1 MKYLFQLSLLLLT
14 TILCAQTRFNVS
26 SVEEFDAAHDQASA
40 GDSIVWEAG
49 TYSDIRMDISKEGL
63 IVTAAPYGTVMF
75 TGLSRAVI
83 DADHTTFS
91 GFQYIGGNI
100 STLHVI
106 TINSSD
112 VLFTHINIQ
121 NYTCHKYLIVNEDAR
136 RVTISYSNFEN
147 RLNRADQNILSILVD
162 RDEPGF
168 HKIQYCSFKNFD
180 GTGNDLG
187 IEPIRIGVST
197 QAEYD
202 SRTLVEYCYFTN
214 CNGDGELISYKAA
227 QNVIRY
233 NTFENNPVAE
243 LVLRH
248 GDEAIVYGNFF
259 INNMG
264 GIRVREGSNHY
275 IFNNYFEGINRRAI
289 YLQNDPSD
297 PLSNIH
303 VYFNTIV
310 NSADMILGGGSGS
323 NPPTNVTIANNIFA
337 NPQSELFE
345 QATGTETWVGNLS
358 FGTLGIDRPSSGL
371 SETDPLLEENSEGFF
386 QPASESA
393 ALANA
398 TDGFPEVPLF
408 EGLEYDHEILLDL
421 MQSSRPEAISDRAI
435 GASEFSAT
443 VLVQPHVNE
452 MNTGPSYLFDN
463 LIEYVTVN
471 DDLLF
476 FGNGE
481 EDQLVKISSNVD
493 WTVTVS
499 DNTWIFT
506 DLTEGSGDASLSI
519 FTRANEE
526 EVERSGTVTISGESG
541 SVTIDINQRAADPVI
556 LNTPVEEI
564 EMLIYPNPTEARVL
578 LKNFP
583 VGTRDLSIKIFQLNG
598 KPVYSKIHL
607 IDQSELIIQTEEF
620 PSGTYILKG
629 RYIDQT
635 GTFSEE
641 FVKKLV
647 IK

>member
-1 MKYLFQLSLLLLT
+1 MKHLLHLSFLLLATVLS
-14 TILCAQTRFNVS
+14 AQTRYNVT

-83 DADHTTFS
+83 DADQTTFS

-106 TINSSD
+106 TINGSD
-112 VLFTHINIQ
+112 VLFTHVNIQ
-121 NYTCHKYLIVNEDAR
+121 NYTCHKYLIVNEEAR

-202 SRTLVEYCYFTN
+202 SRTLVEYCYFTH

-259 INNMG
+259 LNNMG

-275 IFNNYFEGINRRAI
+275 IFNNYFEGIDRRAI
-289 YLQNDPSD
+289 FLQNDPSD

-345 QATGTETWVGNLS
+345 QATGTETWIGNLS

-371 SETDPLLEENSEGFF
+371 SETDPLLDENSEGFL
-386 QPASESA
+386 QPGSESP
-393 ALANA
+393 ALASA
-398 TDGFPEVPLF
+398 TDGFPDVPLF
-408 EGLEYDHEILLDL
+408 DGLEYDHEILLDL
-421 MQSSRPEAISDRAI
+421 MQSSRPESITNKAI

-443 VLVQPHVNE
+443 VFVQPHVNE

-463 LIEYVTVN
+463 LIQYVTVN

-499 DNTWIFT
+499 DNNWIFT
-506 DLTEGSGDASLSI
+506 DLTEGSGDAFLSI

-526 EVERSGTVTISGESG
+526 EVERSGTVTISGDAG
-541 SVTIDINQRAADPVI
+541 SVTIDINQRAADPVV
-556 LNTPVEEI
+556 LNVPGKKNDI
-564 EMLIYPNPTEARVL
+564 LIYPNPTPGQIL
-578 LKNFP
+578 MKNFP
-583 VGTRDLSIKIFQLNG
+583 EGASELSIRIFQLNG
-598 KPVYSKIHL
+598 KPVYSKLHQ
-607 IDQSELIIQTEEF
+607 IDQSELIIQTDEF
-620 PSGTYILKG
+620 PSGTYLIKG
-629 RYIDQT
+629 KFIDQS
-635 GTFSEE
+635 GAIGDE
-641 FVKKLV
+641 FVRRLV
-647 IK
+647 IN